1 MKAVPASAEKKK
13 MLVIDDETKLLLG
26 LKAVM
31 TREGYEVI
39 AAHDGNEGVRLA
51 REHLPDIIICDVMM
65 PAPNGFQLKRI
76 LATDALTAKIPF
88 IFLTART
95 LEADKIAG
103 LKQGAD
109 DYITKPF
116 NTDELIAR
124 VESIFRRNEIG
135 RQIGLKE
142 MESSLEKVRRNIS
155 SNLGHE
161 FRTPLTIILA
171 NLDLAIRE
179 KFKGRVD
186 DLDWYL
192 ETSVNSAQKLSM
204 LVNDLILLNDLDLGK
219 INTLR
224 RPINLDFHFKS
235 PIREVT
241 SRYAEKNLDI
251 RISIEEGTVIHAP
264 DLEFSHALSHIVDNA
279 CKFSPEGAKIDIQL
293 SKNGIGG
300 CILTVENEGPTIPPE
315 LREKAF
321 ERYYQ
326 IHQGDDRPYNGLG
339 VGLTIARAVVE
350 ACRGS
355 VNILDSDVGCKV
367 QVIYPPAPVDWPRA

>member
-1 MKAVPASAEKKK
+1 MKSTTSAGSKKK
-13 MLVIDDETKLLLG
+13 MLLIDDETKLLLG

-39 AAHDGNEGVRLA
+39 SAHDGNEGVRLA
-51 REHLPDIIICDVMM
+51 REHIPDIIICDVMM
-65 PAPNGFQLKRI
+65 PAPNGFQLKKI
-76 LATDALTAKIPF
+76 LSNDMLTAQIPF

-109 DYITKPF
+109 DYVTKPF

-124 VESIFRRNEIG
+124 VEAIFRRNEIG
-135 RQIGLKE
+135 RQDGLKDQ
-142 MESSLEKVRRNIS
+142 ESNLEKVRRNIS

-179 KFKGRVD
+179 KFKGRTD

-192 ETSVNSAQKLSM
+192 ETSMNSAQKLSM
-204 LVNDLILLNDLDLGK
+204 LVDDLILLNDLDLAK
-219 INTLR
+219 INTMR

-235 PIREVT
+235 PIQEVLA
-241 SRYAEKNLDI
+241 RYTQKNLDVQI
-251 RISIEEGTVIHAP
+251 TIEDGTILHAP
-264 DLEFSHALSHIVDNA
+264 DLEFSHAVAHLVDNA
-279 CKFSPEGAKIDIQL
+279 FKFSPEGARITIHL
-293 SKNGIGG
+293 GKNGIGG
-300 CILTVENEGPTIPPE
+300 CVLTIENEGSFIAPE
-315 LREKAF
+315 LREKVF
-321 ERYYQ
+321 ERYFQ
-326 IHQGDDRPYNGLG
+326 IYQGDDRPYNGLG
-339 VGLTIARAVVE
+339 VGLTIVRAIVE

-355 VNILDSDVGCKV
+355 VKILDSEIGCKV
-367 QVIYPPAPVDWPRA
+367 QLIYPPAAVDWPRD